1 MFTEIIQEFKDST
14 YFHKTVV
21 AVFVALTRHLC
32 VVLFVVIQV
41 TGNALM
47 SELTCTGFH
56 EVWGNSVEKKERSF
70 KGWSEG
76 RLACLACQSSF
87 PFEKLTD

>member
-14 YFHKTVV
+14 DFHKTVL
-21 AVFVALTRHLC
+21 AGFVTLTRHLC

-41 TGNALM
+41 TGNALR
-47 SELTCTGFH
+47 SELTCTGLH
-56 EVWGNSVEKKERSF
+56 EVWRNSVERKGRSF

-76 RLACLACQSSF
+76 RLDCLACQSSF
-87 PFEKLTD
+87 PLEKLTD

>member
-1 MFTEIIQEFKDST
+1 
-14 YFHKTVV
+14 
-21 AVFVALTRHLC
+21 
-32 VVLFVVIQV
+32 
-41 TGNALM
+41 M